1 MSCRSSR
8 GRRCSTITP
17 RSCLPCRLLKLT
29 FDGSAP
35 CNLCTVAQAGQDGA
49 RDQLPAGAALTD
61 GAKLILAVHASPEL
75 VLKAPGELWPGLAHE
90 VGRTRGERVPVP
102 PPRA

>member
-1 MSCRSSR
+1 MQVVAWAKMFHDYSAVM
-8 GRRCSTITP
+8 P
-17 RSCLPCRLLKLT
+17 AVQALKLT

-61 GAKLILAVHASPEL
+61 GAKLILALHASPEL